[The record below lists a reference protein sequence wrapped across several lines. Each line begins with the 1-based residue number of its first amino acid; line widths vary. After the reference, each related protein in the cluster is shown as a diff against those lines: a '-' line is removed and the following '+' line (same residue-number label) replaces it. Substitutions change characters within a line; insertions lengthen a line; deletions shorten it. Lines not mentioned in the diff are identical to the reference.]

1 MNISEE
7 EKKHKGGKFVQWFTL
22 HIKSNT
28 NNQETCGLWIQ
39 MSFISLYNLLHVV
52 LSLSLSLSS
61 YSWFS
66 EGCPFDVGLSVAVP
80 EHSQKMELVSIFFM
94 YLSASSVRK
103 SNFFFCCWQNWQSRV
118 FEDNSTPLSLP
129 ILMPSI
135 FYRPANVMKKDKYGF
150 LQQQPWFKGDSD

>member
-1 MNISEE
+1 MNGSGNNNNNCSPTIGKEHE
-7 EKKHKGGKFVQWFTL
+7 YIRRGKKKHKGGKFVQWFTL

-80 EHSQKMELVSIFFM
+80 EHNQKMELVSIFFM

-103 SNFFFCCWQNWQSRV
+103 SNIFFVVDRI
-118 FEDNSTPLSLP
+118 DNRECLKIIPPLSLY
-129 ILMPSI
+129 LS
-135 FYRPANVMKKDKYGF
+135 
-150 LQQQPWFKGDSD
+150 